1 MPGPV
6 GDAVVQMADA
16 GDVLLVVGAGRD
28 DIVRLACRRPSRM
41 PCATASPPARRARS
55 SSAAPPSRRGFR
67 SRISAARASAGRGW
81 RSPRPSPRAMSSSS
95 RKRRSMVSRHESGT
109 LGEGRPGR
117 KSSVWPPWIELMFM
131 VERRAPSG
139 TTGMRVCLRSSAG
152 NSSSSKAS
160 STAPMWRTAQSPRNG
175 IEPCAISPL
184 VSISAHQTPRWP
196 RQMRSLLSG
205 SGMMTWSTRGF
216 EK

>member
-1 MPGPV
+1 
-6 GDAVVQMADA
+6 
-16 GDVLLVVGAGRD
+16 
-28 DIVRLACRRPSRM
+28 
-41 PCATASPPARRARS
+41 
-55 SSAAPPSRRGFR
+55 
-67 SRISAARASAGRGW
+67 
-81 RSPRPSPRAMSSSS
+81 
-95 RKRRSMVSRHESGT
+95 MVSRQESGT

-160 STAPMWRTAQSPRNG
+160 QHRAHVAHRAVAEERHRAVRDLALGLDLRPPDAAMA
-175 IEPCAISPL
+175 EADAVL
-184 VSISAHQTPRWP
+184 VER
-196 RQMRSLLSG
+196 LG
-205 SGMMTWSTRGF
+205 DDDVVDRGF